1 MMTELLRKLAV
12 VWGLLCASSSSWAAI
27 KDPNV
32 PEPGSLALVG
42 IALAAAVYFGTR
54 KKK

>member
-1 MMTELLRKLAV
+1 MKTGLLRKLVMAT
-12 VWGLLCASSSSWAAI
+12 GLLGASTLCWGVGGG
-27 KDPNV
+27 PL
-32 PEPGSLALVG
+32 PEPGSISLVG